1 MKQMNRKSFNLEIKA
16 VQEDGFFSGYG
27 AVFGN
32 VDWYNDV
39 ILHGAFQKSL
49 QRWEEKGKMPPVLWN
64 HNDGEPIGVYTNIY
78 EDEKGLFVEGRLL
91 IDDVP
96 RAKSTHA
103 LLKAG
108 AIDGLSIGYKT
119 KKANQQTNGI
129 RELIELDLGEIS
141 IVTMPAN
148 EESLITSVKSKLE
161 EGELP
166 TLPEFEKFLRESGF
180 SKSQATAI
188 AGKGLRHL
196 LSESEDERFQ
206 AKSISNALNIL
217 KGSQND

>member
-1 MKQMNRKSFNLEIKA
+1 MNRKSFNLEIKA
-16 VQEDGFFSGYG
+16 VEEDGFFSGYG

-32 VDWYNDV
+32 VDWYNDI
-39 ILHGAFQKSL
+39 ILPGAFTKSL
-49 QRWEEKGKMPPVLWN
+49 AKWKSKGKLPPVLWN
-64 HNDGEPIGVYTNIY
+64 HNDGEPIGPYKQIV
-78 EDEKGLFVEGRLL
+78 EDQKGLFVEGKLL
-91 IDDVP
+91 VNDVP

-103 LLKAG
+103 LLKAD
-108 AIDGLSIGYKT
+108 AIQGLSIGYVV
-119 KKANQQTNGI
+119 KKFNKRADGI
-129 RELIELDLGEIS
+129 REIIEVDLLEVS

-161 EGELP
+161 DGELP

-180 SKSQATAI
+180 SKTQATAI

-196 LSESEDERFQ
+196 LSESKDEQLQ

-217 KGSQND
+217 RG

>member
-1 MKQMNRKSFNLEIKA
+1 MNRKSFNLEIKA

-196 LSESEDERFQ
+196 LSESEDEKFQ

>member
-1 MKQMNRKSFNLEIKA
+1 MNRKSFNLEIKA

-39 ILHGAFQKSL
+39 ILPGAFSKTL
-49 QRWEEKGKMPPVLWN
+49 EEWASKNKFPPVLWN
-64 HNDGEPIGVYTNIY
+64 HNDSEPIGVYTKIY
-78 EDEKGLFVEGRLL
+78 EDAKGLFVEGRLL

-108 AIDGLSIGYKT
+108 AIDGLSIGYIT
-119 KKANQQTNGI
+119 KKANKQTNGI
-129 RELIELDLGEIS
+129 RELVELGLGEIS
-141 IVTMPAN
+141 IVTTPAN

-161 EGELP
+161 GGELP
-166 TLPEFEKFLRESGF
+166 SLPEFEKFLRESGF

-196 LSESEDERFQ
+196 LSESEDEIQQ
-206 AKSISNALNIL
+206 AKSISSALNIL
-217 KGSQND
+217 KGVSND

>member
-1 MKQMNRKSFNLEIKA
+1 MIRKSFNLKIKA

-39 ILHGAFQKSL
+39 ILPGAFAKSL
-49 QRWEEKGKMPPVLWN
+49 EKWAEKNKMPPVLWN
-64 HNDGEPIGVYTNIY
+64 HNDGEPIGVYTSIY

-148 EESLITSVKSKLE
+148 KESLITSVKSKLE
-161 EGELP
+161 DGELP

-196 LSESEDERFQ
+196 LSESEDEKFQ

>member
-1 MKQMNRKSFNLEIKA
+1 MTRKSFNLEIKA

-32 VDWYNDV
+32 IDWYNDV
-39 ILHGAFQKSL
+39 ILPGAFTASIAKW
-49 QRWEEKGKMPPVLWN
+49 RAKNKMPPVLWN
-64 HNDGEPIGVYTNIY
+64 HNDSEPIGVYTNIY
-78 EDEKGLFVEGRLL
+78 EDEKGLYVEGKLL

-108 AIDGLSIGYKT
+108 AIDGLSIGYST
-119 KKANQQTNGI
+119 KKANQQTNGV
-129 RELIELDLGEIS
+129 RELVEVDLSEIS
-141 IVTMPAN
+141 IVTQPAN
-148 EESLITSVKSKLE
+148 ERSLITSVKSKLDD
-161 EGELP
+161 GELP

-180 SKSQATAI
+180 SKNQATAI
-188 AGKGLRHL
+188 ASKGLRSL
-196 LSESEDERFQ
+196 LSVSEEETKE

-217 KGSQND
+217 KGVSNV

>member
-1 MKQMNRKSFNLEIKA
+1 MIRKSFNLEIKA

-39 ILHGAFQKSL
+39 ILPGAFAKSL
-49 QRWEEKGKMPPVLWN
+49 EKWAEKNKMPPVLWN
-64 HNDGEPIGVYTNIY
+64 HNDGEPIGVYTSIY
-78 EDEKGLFVEGRLL
+78 EDSKGLFVEGRLL

-180 SKSQATAI
+180 SKTQSTAI

-196 LSESEDERFQ
+196 LSESEDEKLQ
-206 AKSISNALNIL
+206 AKSISNALEIL
-217 KGSQND
+217 RG

>member
-1 MKQMNRKSFNLEIKA
+1 MNRKSFNLEIKA

-141 IVTMPAN
+141 IVAMPAN
-148 EESLITSVKSKLE
+148 EESLIISVKSKLE

-196 LSESEDERFQ
+196 LSESEDEKFQ

>member
-1 MKQMNRKSFNLEIKA
+1 MNRKSFNLEIKA

-39 ILHGAFQKSL
+39 ILPGAFSKTL
-49 QRWEEKGKMPPVLWN
+49 EEWASKNKFPPVLWN
-64 HNDGEPIGVYTNIY
+64 HNDSEPIGVYTKIY
-78 EDEKGLFVEGRLL
+78 EDAKGLYVEGRLL

-108 AIDGLSIGYKT
+108 AIDGLSIGYVT
-119 KKANQQTNGI
+119 KKANKQTNGI
-129 RELIELDLGEIS
+129 RELIELGLGEIS
-141 IVTMPAN
+141 IVTTPAN

-161 EGELP
+161 GGELP
-166 TLPEFEKFLRESGF
+166 SLPEFEKFLRESGF

-188 AGKGLRHL
+188 AGNGLRHL
-196 LSESEDERFQ
+196 LSESEDEIKK
-206 AKSISNALNIL
+206 AKSISNAFNIL
-217 KGSQND
+217 KGVSND

>member
-1 MKQMNRKSFNLEIKA
+1 MNRKSFNLEIKA

-32 VDWYNDV
+32 IDWYNDV
-39 ILHGAFQKSL
+39 ILPGAFTASL
-49 QRWEEKGKMPPVLWN
+49 AKWRAKNKMPPVLWN
-64 HNDGEPIGVYTNIY
+64 HNDSEPIGVYTNIY
-78 EDEKGLFVEGRLL
+78 EDEKGLYVEGKLL

-108 AIDGLSIGYKT
+108 AIDGLSIGYST
-119 KKANQQTNGI
+119 KKANQQGNGV
-129 RELIELDLGEIS
+129 RELVEVDLGEIS
-141 IVTMPAN
+141 IVTQPAN
-148 EESLITSVKSKLE
+148 ERSVITSVKSKLD

-180 SKSQATAI
+180 SKSQSVAI
-188 AGKGLRHL
+188 ASKGLRPL
-196 LSESEDERFQ
+196 LSESEEEIKE

-217 KGSQND
+217 KGVSNV

>member
-1 MKQMNRKSFNLEIKA
+1 MNKRSFNLEVKA
-16 VQEDGFFSGYG
+16 VKEDGFFSGYG
-27 AVFGN
+27 SVFGN
-32 VDWYNDV
+32 LDWYNDIV
-39 ILHGAFQKSL
+39 LSGAFKKTLSK
-49 QRWEEKGKMPPVLWN
+49 WASKGKMPPVLWN
-64 HNDGEPIGVYTNIY
+64 HNSSEPIGVYTNIY

-108 AIDGLSIGYKT
+108 AIDGLSIGYSTVKSSYNENT
-119 KKANQQTNGI
+119 DV
-129 RELIELDLGEIS
+129 RELIELDLSEIS
-141 IVTMPAN
+141 IVTTPAN
-148 EESLITSVKSKLE
+148 EKTLITSVKSKLD

-188 AGKGLRHL
+188 ASRGLRNL
-196 LSESEDERFQ
+196 LSESGDEKKS
-206 AKSISNALNIL
+206 AKDAINALNIL
-217 KGSQND
+217 KGVSND

>member
-1 MKQMNRKSFNLEIKA
+1 MTRKSFNLEIKA

-32 VDWYNDV
+32 IDWYNDV
-39 ILHGAFQKSL
+39 ILPGAFTASIAKW
-49 QRWEEKGKMPPVLWN
+49 RAKNKMPPVLWN
-64 HNDGEPIGVYTNIY
+64 HNESEPIGVYTNIY
-78 EDEKGLFVEGRLL
+78 EDEKGLYVEGKLL

-108 AIDGLSIGYKT
+108 AIDGLSIGYST
-119 KKANQQTNGI
+119 KKANQQTNGV
-129 RELIELDLGEIS
+129 RELVEVDLSEIS
-141 IVTMPAN
+141 IVTQPAN
-148 EESLITSVKSKLE
+148 ERSLITSVKSKLDD
-161 EGELP
+161 GELP

-180 SKSQATAI
+180 SKNQATAI
-188 AGKGLRHL
+188 ASKGLRSL
-196 LSESEDERFQ
+196 LSESEEETKE

-217 KGSQND
+217 KGVSNV

>member
-1 MKQMNRKSFNLEIKA
+1 MIRKSFNLNIKA

-39 ILHGAFQKSL
+39 ILPGAFAKSL
-49 QRWEEKGKMPPVLWN
+49 EKWAEKNKMPPVLWN

-161 EGELP
+161 DGELP

-180 SKSQATAI
+180 SKTQATAI

-196 LSESEDERFQ
+196 LSESEEETNE

>member
-1 MKQMNRKSFNLEIKA
+1 MNRKSFNLEIKA

-39 ILHGAFQKSL
+39 ILPGAFSKTL
-49 QRWEEKGKMPPVLWN
+49 EEWASKNKFPPVLWN
-64 HNDGEPIGVYTNIY
+64 HNDSEPIGVYTKIY
-78 EDEKGLFVEGRLL
+78 EDAKGLYVEGRLL

-108 AIDGLSIGYKT
+108 AIDGLSIGYIT
-119 KKANQQTNGI
+119 KKANKQTNGI
-129 RELIELDLGEIS
+129 RELVELGLGEIS
-141 IVTMPAN
+141 IVTTPAN

-161 EGELP
+161 GGELP
-166 TLPEFEKFLRESGF
+166 SLPEFEKFLRESGF

-196 LSESEDERFQ
+196 LSESEDEIQQ
-206 AKSISNALNIL
+206 AKSISSALNIL
-217 KGSQND
+217 KGVSND

>member
-1 MKQMNRKSFNLEIKA
+1 MNRKSFNLEIKA
-16 VQEDGFFSGYG
+16 VNEDGFFSGYG
-27 AVFGN
+27 AVFRN
-32 VDWYNDV
+32 IDWYNDI
-39 ILHGAFQKSL
+39 ILPGAFKATL
-49 QRWEEKGKMPPVLWN
+49 AKWANKNKLPPVLWN
-64 HNDGEPIGVYTNIY
+64 HSTNEPIGVYTKII
-78 EDEKGLFVEGRLL
+78 EDEKGLYVEGRLL
-91 IDDVP
+91 VNDVP

-119 KKANQQTNGI
+119 VKSSYNEDTDI
-129 RELIELDLGEIS
+129 RELIELDLSEVS
-141 IVTMPAN
+141 IVTAPAN

-161 EGELP
+161 HGDLP

-180 SKSQATAI
+180 SKSQSVAI

-196 LSESEDERFQ
+196 LSESEDEKVQ

-217 KGSQND
+217 KGNQND

>member
-1 MKQMNRKSFNLEIKA
+1 MNRKSFNLEIKA

-161 EGELP
+161 DGELP
-166 TLPEFEKFLRESGF
+166 TLPEFEKLLRESGF
-180 SKSQATAI
+180 SKTQATAI

-196 LSESEDERFQ
+196 LSESEDEKFQ

>member
-1 MKQMNRKSFNLEIKA
+1 MEIKA
-16 VQEDGFFSGYG
+16 VNEDGFFSGYG

-32 VDWYNDV
+32 MDWYNDI
-39 ILHGAFQKSL
+39 ILPGAF
-49 QRWEEKGKMPPVLWN
+49 KGTLAKWANKNKLPPVLWN
-64 HNDGEPIGVYTNIY
+64 HSTNEPIGVYTKII
-78 EDEKGLFVEGRLL
+78 EDEKGLYVEGRLL
-91 IDDVP
+91 VNDVP

-108 AIDGLSIGYKT
+108 AIDGLSIGYRTVKSSYNEDT
-119 KKANQQTNGI
+119 DI
-129 RELIELDLGEIS
+129 RELIELDLSEVS
-141 IVTMPAN
+141 IVTAPAN

-161 EGELP
+161 HGDLP

-180 SKSQATAI
+180 SKSQSVAI

-196 LSESEDERFQ
+196 LSESEDEKLQ

>member
-1 MKQMNRKSFNLEIKA
+1 MNRKSFNLNIKA

-39 ILHGAFQKSL
+39 ILPGAFAKSL
-49 QRWEEKGKMPPVLWN
+49 EKWAGKNKMPPVLWN
-64 HNDGEPIGVYTNIY
+64 HSSNEPIGVYTKLV
-78 EDEKGLFVEGRLL
+78 EDERGLYVEGKLL
-91 IDDVP
+91 VDDVP
-96 RAKSTHA
+96 KAKSTHA

-108 AIDGLSIGYKT
+108 AIDGLSIGYRTVKSSYNEKT
-119 KKANQQTNGI
+119 DI
-129 RELIELDLGEIS
+129 RELIELDLGEVS
-141 IVTMPAN
+141 IVTTPAN
-148 EESLITSVKSKLE
+148 EQSLITSVKSKLE

-180 SKSQATAI
+180 SKTQATAI

-196 LSESEDERFQ
+196 LSESEDEKLQ
-206 AKSISNALNIL
+206 AKSISTALNIL
-217 KGSQND
+217 RGSQND

>member
-1 MKQMNRKSFNLEIKA
+1 MKKRSFNLEIKS

-32 VDWYNDV
+32 VDWYDDV
-39 ILHGAFQKSL
+39 ILPGAFTKTLADWKS
-49 QRWEEKGKMPPVLWN
+49 KGKLPPVLWN
-64 HNDGEPIGVYTNIY
+64 HDTGEPIGPYSKLE
-78 EDEKGLFVEGRLL
+78 EDQKGLFVEGRLL
-91 IDDVP
+91 VDDVP

-103 LLKAG
+103 LLKSG
-108 AIDGLSIGYKT
+108 AIHGLSIGYIV
-119 KKANQQTNGI
+119 KKYNI
-129 RELIELDLGEIS
+129 RADGVREIIEVELLEIS
-141 IVTMPAN
+141 VVTMPAN
-148 EESLITSVKSKLE
+148 ELSTVTSVKSKLE

-196 LSESEDERFQ
+196 LSESEDEKVQ
-206 AKSISNALNIL
+206 AKSIQNALDIL
-217 KGSQND
+217 KGKSND

>member
-1 MKQMNRKSFNLEIKA
+1 MNRKSFNLEIKA

-39 ILHGAFQKSL
+39 ILPGAFSKTL
-49 QRWEEKGKMPPVLWN
+49 EEWASKNKFPPVLWN
-64 HNDGEPIGVYTNIY
+64 HNDSEPIGVYTKIY
-78 EDEKGLFVEGRLL
+78 EDAKGLYVEGRLL

-108 AIDGLSIGYKT
+108 AIDGLSIGYIT
-119 KKANQQTNGI
+119 KKANKQTNGI
-129 RELIELDLGEIS
+129 RELVELGLGEIS
-141 IVTMPAN
+141 IVTTPAN

-161 EGELP
+161 GGELP
-166 TLPEFEKFLRESGF
+166 SLPEFEKFLRESGF
-180 SKSQATAI
+180 SKTQSVAI

-196 LSESEDERFQ
+196 LSESEDEIQQ
-206 AKSISNALNIL
+206 AKSITSALNIL
-217 KGSQND
+217 KGVSND

>member
-1 MKQMNRKSFNLEIKA
+1 MNKRSFNLEIKA

-32 VDWYNDV
+32 IDWYNDV
-39 ILHGAFQKSL
+39 ILPGAFTASL
-49 QRWEEKGKMPPVLWN
+49 AKWRAKKKMPPVLWN
-64 HNDGEPIGVYTNIY
+64 HNDSEPIGIYTNIY
-78 EDEKGLFVEGRLL
+78 EDEKGLFVEGKLL

-108 AIDGLSIGYKT
+108 AIDGLSIGYST
-119 KKANQQTNGI
+119 KKANQQGNGV
-129 RELIELDLGEIS
+129 RELIEVDIGEIS
-141 IVTMPAN
+141 IVTQPAN
-148 EESLITSVKSKLE
+148 ERSLITSVKSKLD

-180 SKSQATAI
+180 SKNQATAI
-188 AGKGLRHL
+188 ASKGLRSL
-196 LSESEDERFQ
+196 LSESEEEIKE
-206 AKSISNALNIL
+206 AKSISNAFNIL
-217 KGSQND
+217 KGVSNV

>member
-1 MKQMNRKSFNLEIKA
+1 MTRKSFNLQIKA

-32 VDWYNDV
+32 IDWYNDV
-39 ILHGAFQKSL
+39 ILPGAFTASIAKW
-49 QRWEEKGKMPPVLWN
+49 RAKNKMPPVLWN
-64 HNDGEPIGVYTNIY
+64 HNDSEPIGVYTNIY
-78 EDEKGLFVEGRLL
+78 EDEKGLYVEGKLL

-108 AIDGLSIGYKT
+108 AIDGLSIGYST
-119 KKANQQTNGI
+119 KKANQQTNGV
-129 RELIELDLGEIS
+129 RELVEVDLSEIS
-141 IVTMPAN
+141 IVTQPAN
-148 EESLITSVKSKLE
+148 ERSLITSVKSKLDD
-161 EGELP
+161 GELP

-180 SKSQATAI
+180 SKNQATAI
-188 AGKGLRHL
+188 ASKGLRSL
-196 LSESEDERFQ
+196 LSESEEEIKE

-217 KGSQND
+217 QGVSNV

>member
-1 MKQMNRKSFNLEIKA
+1 MNRKSFSLEIKA

-39 ILHGAFQKSL
+39 ILPGAFKKTL
-49 QRWEEKGKMPPVLWN
+49 EKWTAKNKLPPVLWN
-64 HNDGEPIGVYTNIY
+64 HNDAEPIGVYTKIF

-161 EGELP
+161 DGELP

-180 SKSQATAI
+180 SKTQATAI

-196 LSESEDERFQ
+196 LSESEDEKFQ

>member
-1 MKQMNRKSFNLEIKA
+1 MNRKSFNLKIKA

-39 ILHGAFQKSL
+39 ILPGAFAKSL
-49 QRWEEKGKMPPVLWN
+49 EKWAEKNKMPPVLWN

-161 EGELP
+161 DGELP

-196 LSESEDERFQ
+196 LSESEDKKLQ
-206 AKSISNALNIL
+206 AKSISTALSIL

>member
-1 MKQMNRKSFNLEIKA
+1 MIRKSFNLEIKA

-39 ILHGAFQKSL
+39 ILPGAFAKSL
-49 QRWEEKGKMPPVLWN
+49 EKWAEKNKMPPVLWN

-78 EDEKGLFVEGRLL
+78 EDSKGLFVEGRLL

-148 EESLITSVKSKLE
+148 EQSLITSVKSKLE

-196 LSESEDERFQ
+196 LSESEDEKLQ